1 MVLRQLVGYGLVG
14 GVQLLADW
22 LLFVVL
28 TGLGLG
34 VVPGNLLA
42 RVAGASLGF
51 WLNGRY
57 TFSREGQAQLGGRRL
72 LRFVIFWLAVT
83 ALSTLAMHQID
94 QMQGL
99 RAAWLGKPLVDGAL
113 AVLGFFASRHWIYR

>member
-1 MVLRQLVGYGLVG
+1 MGYGLVG
-14 GVQLLADW
+14 GLQLLADW

-34 VVPGNLLA
+34 VVPGNVLA

-57 TFSREGQAQLGGRRL
+57 TFARDGQARLGARALGRFL
-72 LRFVIFWLAVT
+72 TLWLVT
-83 ALSTLAMHQID
+83 TAASTLAVHLLD
-94 QMQGL
+94 QAQGL
-99 RAAWLGKPLVDGAL
+99 HAAWLGKPLVDAAL
-113 AVLGFFASRHWIYR
+113 AAAGFLASRYWVYR

>member
-1 MVLRQLVGYGLVG
+1 MVLRQVIGYGVVG

-22 LLFVVL
+22 LVFVLL

-34 VVPGNLLA
+34 VVPGNLVA

-57 TFSREGQAQLGGRRL
+57 TFSSDGQPRLGGRRV
-72 LRFVIFWLAVT
+72 LRFVLAWVVMT
-83 ALSTLAMHQID
+83 AISTLAVHQLD
-94 QMQGL
+94 QAQGL
-99 RAAWLGKPLVDGAL
+99 QAAWLGKPLVDAAL
-113 AVLGFFASRHWIYR
+113 AAVGFLVSKYWIYR

>member
-1 MVLRQLVGYGLVG
+1 MVLRQLAGYGLVG

-22 LLFVVL
+22 LLFVLL

-42 RVAGASLGF
+42 RMAGASLGF

-57 TFSREGQAQLGGRRL
+57 TFARDGHPRLGARQLGRFAL
-72 LRFVIFWLAVT
+72 LWLLTT
-83 ALSTLAMHQID
+83 AASTLAMQALHQA
-94 QMQGL
+94 QGL
-99 RAAWLGKPLVDGAL
+99 HAAWLGKPLVDAAL
-113 AVLGFFASRHWIYR
+113 AAVGFLASKHWVYR

>member
-1 MVLRQLVGYGLVG
+1 MLRQAIGYALVG

-57 TFSREGQAQLGGRRL
+57 TFARNGQPRLGTRQLG
-72 LRFVIFWLAVT
+72 RFTFLWLVT
-83 ALSTLAMHQID
+83 TTASTLAVHVLD
-94 QMQGL
+94 QAQGL
-99 RAAWLGKPLVDGAL
+99 QAAWLGKPMVDALLAGAGFL
-113 AVLGFFASRHWIYR
+113 ASKYWIYR

>member
-1 MVLRQLVGYGLVG
+1 MGYGLVG

-34 VVPGNLLA
+34 VVPGNVLA
-42 RVAGASLGF
+42 RMAGACLGF

-57 TFSREGQAQLGGRRL
+57 TFSRDGQPRLGGRRL
-72 LRFVIFWLAVT
+72 LRFVATWAALT
-83 ALSTLAMHQID
+83 LLSTLAVQQLD
-94 QMQGL
+94 QAQGL
-99 RAAWLGKPLVDGAL
+99 QAAWLGKPLVDAAL
-113 AVLGFFASRHWIYR
+113 AGVGFLVSKYWIYR

>member
-57 TFSREGQAQLGGRRL
+57 TFASRGQSRLGRRNMV
-72 LRFVIFWLAVT
+72 RFVLFWLAVT
-83 ALSTLAMHQID
+83 AASTWAVQALELQ
-94 QMQGL
+94 QGL
-99 RAAWLGKPLVDGAL
+99 HAAWLGKPVVDGVL
-113 AVLGFFASRHWIYR
+113 AGLGFLASRYWIYR